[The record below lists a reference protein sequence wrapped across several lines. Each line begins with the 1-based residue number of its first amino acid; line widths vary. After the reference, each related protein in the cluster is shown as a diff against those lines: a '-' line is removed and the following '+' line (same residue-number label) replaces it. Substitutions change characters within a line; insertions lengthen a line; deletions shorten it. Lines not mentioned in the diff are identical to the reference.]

1 MAFSDI
7 LSAMFSSSLLFF
19 WIDLPPLLPIKAL
32 PIFPISSYK
41 NNQH

>member
-7 LSAMFSSSLLFF
+7 LSAIFSSSLLFF
-19 WIDLPPLLPIKAL
+19 RIDLPPLLPIKAL
-32 PIFPISSYK
+32 LIFPIPSYK